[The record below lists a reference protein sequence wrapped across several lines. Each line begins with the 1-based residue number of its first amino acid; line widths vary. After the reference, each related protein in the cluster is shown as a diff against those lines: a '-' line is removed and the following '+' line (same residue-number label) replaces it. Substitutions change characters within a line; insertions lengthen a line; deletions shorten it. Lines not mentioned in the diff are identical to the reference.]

1 MSWLRAMR
9 EKEPPEP
16 ENPIG
21 TVVIGT
27 IEPDIMTT
35 AKDMV
40 RRSLMI
46 AQFKVIDIGRGVPA
60 EKFVSKAKE
69 VNADIIVVSVLLKT
83 AKDNLPNLMF
93 ALENE
98 RLKDKV
104 TVMIGGAAVKKEDA
118 DKLGVMYGKTRD
130 DAVIMAKK
138 VIEQKMNKIQ

>member
-16 ENPIG
+16 KNPIG

-46 AQFKVIDIGRGVPA
+46 AQFKVIDVGRGVPA

-69 VNADIIVVSVLLKT
+69 VNADIIVVSVLLRA
-83 AKDNLPNLMF
+83 AKDNLPNLLVE
-93 ALENE
+93 LENQG
-98 RLKDKV
+98 LKGKV

-118 DKLGVMYGKTRD
+118 DKLGVMYGTTRD

-138 VIEQKMNKIQ
+138 VIEQKKE

>member
-46 AQFKVIDIGRGVPA
+46 AQFKVIDVGRGVPA

-83 AKDNLPNLMF
+83 AKDNLPNLLS

-98 RLKDKV
+98 GLKDKV

-118 DKLGVMYGKTRD
+118 DKLGIMYGKTRD